1 MEIVSRQN
9 ARLMDYKTI
18 NEIGI
23 PSIVLMENAA
33 EQIFNKIKNKG
44 KRFLVVCGE
53 GNNGGD
59 GLALSRKLVHIG
71 KEVDVVIIKG
81 KKTSKEFSINYDI
94 LNNMGFKFIEITDI
108 DEVEE
113 KLSKN
118 IELYDVVVDSIFG
131 IGLNR
136 EIKGLEYKV
145 IENINKYSKFTIAVD
160 VPSGIDAD
168 TGEKLGIAINAN
180 ETYTVESIK
189 KGFLAYEAK
198 EYLGDVEVV
207 SIGIP
212 KLIKERFSDNI
223 HILDKSEYKKL
234 IPIRKK
240 CGHKGNFGKVVILAG
255 SMSYIGASYIVMEAA
270 IRTGSGLV
278 TMIINDE
285 IYPYLA
291 SRVIEG
297 MLLKY
302 SEKDRIDKLIKD
314 ADVIACGPGLGQDKD
329 NFDMLKLIIEN
340 SECPMVVDADAL
352 NQISKN
358 PKLIDKLK
366 GRAVFTP
373 HPGEMGRLIGKD
385 IKEIE
390 KDRMGVCL
398 EYSKKNNVITLLKGY
413 NTLISDG
420 KEVIVNTTGSSKM
433 ASGGMGDCLTGI
445 IASLIGQKLSIYD
458 ASILG
463 SYVHGYIADKLGA
476 DRYSVNARDIIE
488 EIPRTIEDILNN

>member
-1 MEIVSRQN
+1 
-9 ARLMDYKTI
+9 
-18 NEIGI
+18 
-23 PSIVLMENAA
+23 
-33 EQIFNKIKNKG
+33 
-44 KRFLVVCGE
+44 
-53 GNNGGD
+53 
-59 GLALSRKLVHIG
+59 
-71 KEVDVVIIKG
+71 
-81 KKTSKEFSINYDI
+81 
-94 LNNMGFKFIEITDI
+94 
-108 DEVEE
+108 
-113 KLSKN
+113 
-118 IELYDVVVDSIFG
+118 
-131 IGLNR
+131 
-136 EIKGLEYKV
+136 
-145 IENINKYSKFTIAVD
+145 
-160 VPSGIDAD
+160 
-168 TGEKLGIAINAN
+168 
-180 ETYTVESIK
+180 
-189 KGFLAYEAK
+189 
-198 EYLGDVEVV
+198 
-207 SIGIP
+207 
-212 KLIKERFSDNI
+212 
-223 HILDKSEYKKL
+223 
-234 IPIRKK
+234 
-240 CGHKGNFGKVVILAG
+240 
-255 SMSYIGASYIVMEAA
+255 MEAA